1 MHEIRWFD
9 QCVETTWRIV
19 SLDGF
24 GCLWWHEVDGL
35 VVKRG
40 RKARGTDAV
49 GIKGRVSMCGNK
61 DFFFVWESSGLC
73 IQTELK
79 TCVALLTAAPNLGQ
93 DDMTRMQTRLQGEK
107 VCFAEYLASYC
118 FH

>member
-24 GCLWWHEVDGL
+24 GCWWWHGVDGL
-35 VVKRG
+35 VVRSG
-40 RKARGTDAV
+40 RKAWGADAF
-49 GIKGRVSMCGNK
+49 GIKSRVSMCGNK
-61 DFFFVWESSGLC
+61 DVFFARESSGLC
-73 IQTELK
+73 KQTGFT

-93 DDMTRMQTRLQGEK
+93 DDMTRMQTRLQSET
-107 VCFAEYLASYC
+107 VFC
-118 FH
+118 